1 MPRRPRPGTV
11 TAAAHAPAAQAPGLA
26 AQAPAPAPAP
36 APALAP
42 ELQRVARTEGLLPAL
57 RLLLEAHGDTPPFG
71 PTGHT
76 LLPEPAA
83 GPDPVRRHPLPGGAV
98 VLVHDPR
105 AARAGAAVDRT
116 ALLRLR
122 LGLVQGLRDACLA
135 HLAGRASGGSTVLMQ
150 QLVKGQLAEALG
162 HQLELAALL
171 DATAPPDLT
180 GPALRD
186 LHRQLTDTGRALLR
200 LLGAHGYLA
209 DGPGATA
216 HVSELLADVHLP
228 AEEDR

>member
-1 MPRRPRPGTV
+1 M
-11 TAAAHAPAAQAPGLA
+11 TATAHAPAAHAPV
-26 AQAPAPAPAP
+26 PAT
-36 APALAP
+36 

-57 RLLLEAHGDTPPFG
+57 RLLLEAHGGTPPFG

-76 LLPEPAA
+76 LLPEPDA
-83 GPDPVRRHPLPGGAV
+83 GPDPVRRYPLPGGAV

-105 AARAGAAVDRT
+105 AARAGAAAVDRT

>member
-1 MPRRPRPGTV
+1 M
-11 TAAAHAPAAQAPGLA
+11 TATAHAPA
-26 AQAPAPAPAP
+26 AQAPAPAPAQ
-36 APALAP
+36 AP

-57 RLLLEAHGDTPPFG
+57 RLLLEAHGGTPPFG

-76 LLPEPAA
+76 LLPEPDTGPDA
-83 GPDPVRRHPLPGGAV
+83 GPDTGPDTRPDPVRRYPLPGGAV

-105 AARAGAAVDRT
+105 AARAGAAAVDRT